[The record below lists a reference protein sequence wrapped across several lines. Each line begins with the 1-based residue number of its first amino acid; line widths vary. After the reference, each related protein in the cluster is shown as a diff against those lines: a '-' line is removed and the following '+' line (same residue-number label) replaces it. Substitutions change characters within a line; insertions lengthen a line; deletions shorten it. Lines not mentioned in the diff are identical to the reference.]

1 MTSRLSIKLDNF
13 NFNKKDENLLIE
25 SGYFQLKWKR
35 KYYIV
40 TSHSFL
46 PIKNNIHLGEKK
58 LNICINCVWNE
69 LLILKNSIDKK
80 CSIISEDIETYDKIG
95 IKVPP
100 MGSYLYIKN
109 KRFIVQEYCF
119 SESGFIEKYPK
130 VVYMRLKKNKSD
142 DNYLAGD
149 PVYCDQNKLQGI
161 VSIIDENNIY
171 CLPSY
176 YLIKTFEKENS
187 FKIPTTEERITRI
200 NRHIVK
206 NGLIFNPYLGINIP
220 LSAFLI
226 LEENRLIEAY
236 GENNDLA
243 TIEVKFRNFEEL
255 PLIEN
260 KRHLIKDSKGYYSL
274 STSSLHLMKYSYPEH
289 LDKLYQI
296 INDNPKINKM
306 KFKLLKNYIKVS
318 YSK

>member
-25 SGYFQLKWKR
+25 SGCFQLKWKR
-35 KYYIV
+35 KYYLV

-46 PIKNNIHLGEKK
+46 PIKNNISLGEIK

-69 LLILKNSIDKK
+69 LLILKNGADKK
-80 CSIISEDIETYDKIG
+80 CSIISEDLQTFDKIG

-100 MGSYLYIKN
+100 MGSDLYIKN

-119 SESGFIEKYPK
+119 SEAGFIEKYPK
-130 VVYMRLKKNKSD
+130 VVYMRFKKNKYD

-161 VSIIDENNIY
+161 VSLTDENNIY

-176 YLIKTFEKENS
+176 YLIKTFEKENN
-187 FKIPTTEERITRI
+187 FKIPTSDERITRI

-220 LSAFLI
+220 LTTFLV
-226 LEENRLIEAY
+226 LEEDRQIEAY
-236 GENNDLA
+236 GESSDVSQ
-243 TIEVKFRNFEEL
+243 IEVRFREFEKL
-255 PLIEN
+255 PLMEN
-260 KRHLIKDSKGYYSL
+260 KRNLIKDSKGYYNL
-274 STSSLHLMKYSYPEH
+274 STAALHLMKHSYPSH

-296 INDNPKINKM
+296 INNNPKINKM
-306 KFKLLKNYIKVS
+306 KFKVHKNYIKVA
-318 YSK
+318 YNK